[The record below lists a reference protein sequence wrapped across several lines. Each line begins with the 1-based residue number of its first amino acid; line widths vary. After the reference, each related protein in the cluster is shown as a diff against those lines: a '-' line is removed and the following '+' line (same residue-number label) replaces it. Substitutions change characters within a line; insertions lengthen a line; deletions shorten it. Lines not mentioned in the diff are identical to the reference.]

1 MAARDTGAQT
11 AAHTPMPPKRPAR
24 ALLLQAAARL
34 FYAQGVAATG
44 IDTITT
50 EAGVAKKSLYN
61 NFASK
66 AELVAAYLEARHAEW
81 LGLYSRRLEDAR
93 NPRERVLAVFD
104 AYTDHANA
112 AYLNGFRGCG
122 LLNAAAEL
130 PAGAPGRLAVRKHK
144 EEVEGLLARHV
155 AEVLP
160 AGHGRAAGLA
170 RHLAFLLEG
179 AMARAGLEGNDACLK
194 ECRTIAARLLAD
206 V

>member
-1 MAARDTGAQT
+1 LSARSTD
-11 AAHTPMPPKRPAR
+11 AHTPAPSKRPAR
-24 ALLLQAAARL
+24 ALLLEAAARL
-34 FYAQGVAATG
+34 FYSQGVAATG
-44 IDTITT
+44 IDAITA

-81 LGLYSRRLEDAR
+81 LELYRRRLENAR

-104 AYTDHANA
+104 AYTDHANV

-144 EEVEGLLARHV
+144 EEVEELLARHV
-155 AEVLP
+155 AELLP
-160 AGHGRAAGLA
+160 GEEPRVAGLA

-179 AMARAGLEGNDACLK
+179 AMARAGLEGDDACLK
-194 ECRTIAARLLAD
+194 ECRMIASRLLAD
-206 V
+206 L